1 MDEFEVSQA
10 MYVTSTLCCEKLTY
24 CDAFQPLIEQIFELW
39 AKVMKCLFYDGLLFI
54 HRPLLDFSVT
64 PPYSS
69 IRLEHTSFQRHVWPL
84 EGQLM
89 WLHYLP
95 TCGFLGS

>member
-10 MYVTSTLCCEKLTY
+10 KYVTSTLCCEKLAN

-39 AKVMKCLFYDGLLFI
+39 DKVMNCLFYDGLLFI
-54 HRPLLDFSVT
+54 RGPLLELFVT

-69 IRLEHTSFQRHVWPL
+69 VRLEHTSFQRHEWPL

-89 WLHYLP
+89 CLRYLQ
-95 TCGFLGS
+95 LAGS